1 MEERKL
7 MIIIII
13 MTYVILSQWVMI
25 SRHKQK
31 ISRLRQENDAL
42 WAKNIRIGERLREYE
57 IKKYITSIIKD
68 RAIYVWIYK

>member
-25 SRHKQK
+25 NRHKQK
-31 ISRLRQENDAL
+31 INRLRQENDAL

-57 IKKYITSIIKD
+57 IKKRS
-68 RAIYVWIYK
+68 R

>member
-31 ISRLRQENDAL
+31 INRLRQENDAL
-42 WAKNIRIGERLREYE
+42 WAKNIRMGERLREYG
-57 IKKYITSIIKD
+57 IKKRSK
-68 RAIYVWIYK
+68 

>member
-13 MTYVILSQWVMI
+13 MTYVILLQWVMI

-31 ISRLRQENDAL
+31 INRLRQENDAL
-42 WAKNIRIGERLREYE
+42 WAKNIRIGERLKEYE
-57 IKKYITSIIKD
+57 VKERSK
-68 RAIYVWIYK
+68 